1 MKNSWLTN
9 FWLLK
14 SVGVIQ
20 NIFGSLSVT
29 SIVKTNVFIFCVFVT
44 PSRLNYWTNLAISNE
59 DRLYPGWTCRLFF
72 ILEKLMISI
81 VLKIRN
87 SRGRSRSSKLYCAH
101 DYLDIPSSWLWN
113 GEFTIVMDIT
123 NFRIWSTCFHR
134 RLCRPSVSGWRPLSP
149 TARSAS
155 SSRTRSERGN

>member
-9 FWLLK
+9 FWLFK

-20 NIFGSLSVT
+20 NIFDSLSVT
-29 SIVKTNVFIFCVFVT
+29 SVVKTNVFIFCVFVT
-44 PSRLNYWTNLAISNE
+44 PSRLNYWTNLPIGNA
-59 DRLYPGWTCRLFF
+59 DRLYLGWTSRLFF
-72 ILEKLMISI
+72 ILEKFMISI

-87 SRGRSRSSKLYCAH
+87 SRGRSWSSKVNYAH
-101 DYLDIPSSWLWN
+101 HYLDSPSSRLSQ
-113 GEFTIVMDIT
+113 GEFTIDMNIT

-134 RLCRPSVSGWRPLSP
+134 LPCRPSVSGWRPLSP